1 MHVHHPVDDGIDLVH
16 DEDLWISR
24 YKGVE
29 THVKVRWGGLVADL
43 LGDGGWCIGIR
54 VHLQAVVME
63 LVFNAEKFCFG
74 DRMVC
79 VCEIEKGV
87 IGSNRETWVRFIG
100 ERIVGHPVRHSPDVV
115 GNEGDVVG
123 RRPR

>member
-1 MHVHHPVDDGIDLVH
+1 MYVHHSEDNGIDLVH

-29 THVKVRWGGLVADL
+29 THVKVQWGGLVADL

-79 VCEIEKGV
+79 
-87 IGSNRETWVRFIG
+87 SRDREGRLRFQP
-100 ERIVGHPVRHSPDVV
+100 RDVGPVYWRTHSRTPSQTF
-115 GNEGDVVG
+115 
-123 RRPR
+123 PRCSW